1 MKKGTQESL
10 FTVFASMVAGLL
22 VVLAMFYVGLELL
35 W

>member
-1 MKKGTQESL
+1 MKASRESL
-10 FTVFASMVAGLL
+10 FTVFASIVAGFL

>member
-1 MKKGTQESL
+1 M

-22 VVLAMFYVGLELL
+22 VVAAMIFWGLELL